1 MIKKLLPFI
10 LYLHVL
16 QLEEYEL
23 LRFLHWVSQ
32 NFTKRTLQNKKKLI
46 WTLKAR
52 VIYFLSLTLSV
63 FFILLF
69 TKIIGV
75 IGLLLGLILLTQPYI
90 ALTIATLLVKPLDL
104 YKRNQ
109 IKENLKRKLQSLHK
123 LTIIGIT
130 GSYGKTSTKVFL
142 YHMLQSKYK
151 TLMTPGSYNTLLGI
165 AKVVEYELYPEY
177 EYFICEM
184 GAYKRGDIKEIAE
197 AVNADMGML
206 TGINEQHLE
215 RYGSI
220 ENEIL
225 GEFELISSLEK
236 DQPAYINIDNEYIR
250 NNYLNY
256 DKTFITYGFT
266 DDQNTIRNVK
276 TLQGG
281 SSFELVLQGRSIS
294 VTTRLIGNAHLTN
307 ILAAATVAS
316 YCGLSNS
323 EIAEAIKTLSPAPHR
338 LEIKEIEHPKMT
350 VIDDAY
356 SSNTTGFAE
365 ALELL
370 NTFPSPKIIVTPGI
384 IELGSETHTIHK
396 NLGKKADEVCDYII
410 LVGKNERTNGLTD
423 GVMSKEKIIYI
434 HEFREV
440 WDVIK
445 KLEVNHPTL
454 LIENDLTD
462 IY

>member
-1 MIKKLLPFI
+1 MIKKLLPFA

-23 LRFLHWVSQ
+23 SRFLSWVFN
-32 NFTKRTLQNKKKLI
+32 NFTKRELPNKKKLV
-46 WTLKAR
+46 WTQKAKI
-52 VIYFLSLTLSV
+52 IYYLSIFLSGFLVIL
-63 FFILLF
+63 FIKLAG
-69 TKIIGV
+69 IV
-75 IGLLLGLILLTQPYI
+75 GLLLGFLLLTQPYLS
-90 ALTIATLLVKPLDL
+90 LTLATLIFKPLDL

-109 IKENLKRKLQSLHK
+109 IKETLKRKLQSFHK

-142 YHMLQSKYK
+142 YHLLKSKYK
-151 TLMTPGSYNTLLGI
+151 TLKTPGSYNTLLGI
-165 AKVVEYELYPEY
+165 AKVVDFELYPDY

-184 GAYKRGDIKEIAE
+184 GAYKRGDITEIAE
-197 AVNADMGML
+197 TVQADMAIL

-225 GEFELISSLEK
+225 GEFELIATLKK
-236 DQPAYINIDNEYIR
+236 DQPAFINIDNEYIK
-250 NNYLNY
+250 NNYQKY

-266 DDQNTIRNVK
+266 DDQNTIRNIK

-281 SSFELVLQGRSIS
+281 SSFELVLQGESVD
-294 VTTRLIGNAHLTN
+294 VTTRLTGNAHLTN
-307 ILAAATVAS
+307 ILSAATVAS
-316 YCGLSNS
+316 YCGMSDR
-323 EIAEAIKTLSPAPHR
+323 EIAKAIQTLSPASHR
-338 LEIKEIEHPKMT
+338 LEIKEIENPKMT

-396 NLGKKADEVCDYII
+396 NLGKKVDEVCDYII
-410 LVGKNERTNGLTD
+410 LVGKNERTNGLAD
-423 GVMSKEKIIYI
+423 GVTNKEKIIYI
-434 HEFREV
+434 KEFKEV
-440 WDVIK
+440 WEVIK
-445 KLEVNHPTL
+445 TLEVNHPTL